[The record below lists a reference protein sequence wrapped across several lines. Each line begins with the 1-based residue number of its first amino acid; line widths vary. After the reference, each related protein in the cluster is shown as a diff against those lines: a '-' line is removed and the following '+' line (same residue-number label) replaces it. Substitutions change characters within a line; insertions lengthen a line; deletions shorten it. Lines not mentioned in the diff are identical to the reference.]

1 MNWKTYSNESDEK
14 LQHLFLSSRNL
25 VFVGILLDRYQLL
38 LFGVAMNYFKNK
50 SQAEEATQQVIEQA
64 LNKWPKEYIANV
76 KGWLFI
82 IMRNYCLQQLRDK
95 KIVDSLDANE
105 WLDQEDETNPF
116 SLSNYLPHLESVL
129 PSLPT
134 SQEQCIRLFYLQEKN
149 YQEIMQ
155 ITGFSYKEVKS
166 NLQNGK
172 RNLKIKITAKLK
184 QHDE

>member
-1 MNWKTYSNESDEK
+1 
-14 LQHLFLSSRNL
+14 
-25 VFVGILLDRYQLL
+25 
-38 LFGVAMNYFKNK
+38 
-50 SQAEEATQQVIEQA
+50 
-64 LNKWPKEYIANV
+64 
-76 KGWLFI
+76 
-82 IMRNYCLQQLRDK
+82 MRNYCLQQLRDK
-95 KIVDSLDANE
+95 KIIDSLDAKE

>member
-1 MNWKTYSNESDEK
+1 MNWKTYSNESDQT
-14 LQHLFLSSRNL
+14 LQQLFLSSRNL

-50 SQAEEATQQVIEQA
+50 SMAEEATQQVIEQA
-64 LNKWPKEYIANV
+64 LNKWPKEYITNI

-95 KIVDSLDANE
+95 KAIDSLDAKA
-105 WLDQEDETNPF
+105 WIDQEEEANPF
-116 SLSNYLPHLESVL
+116 SLSNYLPHLEAVL
-129 PSLPT
+129 PSLPPN
-134 SQEQCIRLFYLQEKN
+134 QEQCIRLFYLQEKN

-155 ITGFSYKEVKS
+155 LTGLSYKEVKS

-172 RNLKIKITAKLK
+172 RNLKIKITAKLN
-184 QHDE
+184 QHDV

>member
-1 MNWKTYSNESDEK
+1 
-14 LQHLFLSSRNL
+14 
-25 VFVGILLDRYQLL
+25 
-38 LFGVAMNYFKNK
+38 MNYFKNK
-50 SQAEEATQQVIEQA
+50 SRAEEATQQVIEQA

-82 IMRNYCLQQLRDK
+82 IIRNYCLQQLRDK
-95 KIVDSLDANE
+95 KIVDSLDAKE

-129 PSLPT
+129 PSLPV

>member
-1 MNWKTYSNESDEK
+1 LNWKTYSNESDEK

-95 KIVDSLDANE
+95 KIVDSLDAKE

-116 SLSNYLPHLESVL
+116 S
-129 PSLPT
+129 
-134 SQEQCIRLFYLQEKN
+134 QCIRLFYLQEKN